1 MIFLFTASPV
11 FESEPLD
18 TRVFLG
24 QIAAFECRVTSTSS
38 LSSGPSTATSFSAD
52 VETRWMKDSHE
63 IVLDHR
69 MKVLPS
75 GMLEISDVAL
85 SDHGE
90 YRCKVFNSKDPQSS
104 QMSRSATLV
113 VNLNMGKNKEF
124 IKFLNIIN
132 PIL

>member
-1 MIFLFTASPV
+1 M
-11 FESEPLD
+11 
-18 TRVFLG
+18 FLG

-38 LSSGPSTATSFSAD
+38 LSSGTSTATSFSAD
-52 VETRWMKDSHE
+52 VETQWLKDAHQ

-85 SDHGE
+85 SDRGE

-104 QMSRSATLV
+104 QMLS
-113 VNLNMGKNKEF
+113 K
-124 IKFLNIIN
+124 I
-132 PIL
+132 